1 MKQTILIRD
10 VQLVQGGIS
19 PRCDMLIQ
27 DGVIAKL
34 GKDLNESAH
43 FVIDGSRLTALPGL
57 FDMHVHLRD
66 PGQTHK
72 EDIFTGSAAALAGG
86 MPEHYVLRLAAQ
98 QAYPAF
104 YEQEIALR
112 RQLIFPPI
120 CDICVVGFTGMREPD
135 VRTAAMHTA
144 DVLKDQIRK
153 TGILSF
159 GGSGDVLAGGCG
171 TSGRAVTEKAAENRL
186 R

>member
-86 MPEHYVLRLAAQ
+86 ITGVACMPNTS
-98 QAYPAF
+98 PAIDNVDTVR
-104 YEQEIALR
+104 Y
-112 RQLIFPPI
+112 I
-120 CDICVVGFTGMREPD
+120 C
-135 VRTAAMHTA
+135 
-144 DVLKDQIRK
+144 
-153 TGILSF
+153 
-159 GGSGDVLAGGCG
+159 
-171 TSGRAVTEKAAENRL
+171 EKAAYTGVEIHPVGCITKAERRGNVRL
-186 R
+186 CGVERCRHLCHFRRRQTGRVCRNHAAGFDSGRCTGAAGYFSL

>member
-86 MPEHYVLRLAAQ
+86 ITGVACMPNTS
-98 QAYPAF
+98 PAIDNVDTVR
-104 YEQEIALR
+104 YICEK
-112 RQLIFPPI
+112 QLIPAWR
-120 CDICVVGFTGMREPD
+120 FTPW
-135 VRTAAMHTA
+135 AA
-144 DVLKDQIRK
+144 LPR
-153 TGILSF
+153 G
-159 GGSGDVLAGGCG
+159 
-171 TSGRAVTEKAAENRL
+171 
-186 R
+186 

>member
-72 EDIFTGSAAALAGG
+72 EDIFTGISAKKQLIPAWRFTPWAALPRG
-86 MPEHYVLRLAAQ
+86 
-98 QAYPAF
+98 
-104 YEQEIALR
+104 
-112 RQLIFPPI
+112 
-120 CDICVVGFTGMREPD
+120 
-135 VRTAAMHTA
+135 
-144 DVLKDQIRK
+144 
-153 TGILSF
+153 
-159 GGSGDVLAGGCG
+159 
-171 TSGRAVTEKAAENRL
+171 
-186 R
+186 

>member
-86 MPEHYVLRLAAQ
+86 ITGSLYRRGDSPRGLHYQGAERRGNVRLCGVERCRHLCH
-98 QAYPAF
+98 F
-104 YEQEIALR
+104 RR
-112 RQLIFPPI
+112 RQTGRV
-120 CDICVVGFTGMREPD
+120 CRNHAAGFD
-135 VRTAAMHTA
+135 
-144 DVLKDQIRK
+144 
-153 TGILSF
+153 
-159 GGSGDVLAGGCG
+159 
-171 TSGRAVTEKAAENRL
+171 SGRCTGAAGYFSL
-186 R
+186 